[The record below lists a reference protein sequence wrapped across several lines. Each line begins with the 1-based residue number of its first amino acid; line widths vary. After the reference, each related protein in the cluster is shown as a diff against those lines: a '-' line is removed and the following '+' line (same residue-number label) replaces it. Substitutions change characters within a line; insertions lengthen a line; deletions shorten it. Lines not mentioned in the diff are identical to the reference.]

1 MVCETVPSTWP
12 DHGTGNVAVYCFHFI
27 SRCYQ
32 FQGLYSHKQKEI
44 ISISHQFK
52 MIAELIFCHMI

>member
-32 FQGLYSHKQKEI
+32 FQGLYSHNQKRRLF
-44 ISISHQFK
+44 QF
-52 MIAELIFCHMI
+52 LINLK

>member
-12 DHGTGNVAVYCFHFI
+12 DHGTGNVAVISLVVVINFKAFI
-27 SRCYQ
+27 
-32 FQGLYSHKQKEI
+32 LTKKKEI

-52 MIAELIFCHMI
+52 MIAELIFCHTI